1 MYHQS
6 KVGINP
12 PATTKRPEF
21 PIVER
26 GKNKEK
32 QSMVELVKWLQSERY
47 LINNKSDTMTE
58 KFEKEHQWELSRN
71 RMIDK
76 TIQKIVELMVD

>member
-32 QSMVELVKWLQSERY
+32 QRMVELVKWLQSERY
-47 LINNKSDTMTE
+47 LINNKSDTITE
-58 KFEKEHQWELSRN
+58 KFEKDHQWELSRN